1 MSSDRTSQPDSGLPP
16 ITEAHLEHMALFP
29 LPGGVFFPHTRLPL
43 HVFEPRYRAM
53 TEETLADRIP
63 IAVVKLTEP
72 RTRDAAG
79 RPAYHPVGCVGF
91 VTHHQ
96 RLPDGR
102 YNILLEGVSR
112 IRVLEERDDSPRPY
126 RVARAVLLAET
137 TTSPQLVSAQMN
149 TLQGIIVGLRS
160 AHERLAEA
168 LTSTIS
174 YAPTPSAVA
183 DALASLIL
191 SDASARQRVL
201 EELSVSARLD
211 AVTDQLTQL
220 IATAQRGP
228 AGAGSAN

>member
-1 MSSDRTSQPDSGLPP
+1 MSDKTSQAPHGLPA

-53 TEETLADRIP
+53 TEEALADRIP
-63 IAVVKLTEP
+63 ITVVKLTDP
-72 RTRDAAG
+72 RTYDEAG

-102 YNILLEGVSR
+102 FNILLEGVAR
-112 IRVLEERDDSPRPY
+112 IRILEERGDSPRPY
-126 RVARAVLLAET
+126 RVARAELLREAVG
-137 TTSPQLVSAQMN
+137 SQQLVSAQMN

-160 AHERLAEA
+160 AHERLADA
-168 LTSTIS
+168 ISRTIS
-174 YAPTPSAVA
+174 HAPTPGAVA

-191 SDASARQRVL
+191 SDASARQGVL

-220 IATAQRGP
+220 IALTQGGP
-228 AGAGSAN
+228 TGAGSAN